1 MKAIFSD
8 DYKKL
13 IKELKKARLARGL
26 TQKQLSLKLGYSQSY
41 VSKIEQG
48 QTRLDVMQLKE
59 LSKALCIDFGKLLR

>member
-59 LSKALCIDFGKLLR
+59 LSKALGIDFGKLLR